1 MELAEKLDRP
11 NFLSLTNT
19 WILCVILLVFASLY
33 GFSFERGSMNT
44 FVGADVAGSAAGD
57 QNQATTIKAQN
68 IAVYIL
74 SAACILPFIKPVWKR
89 IRENGLIFSV
99 VIWAILSIAWSDM
112 PSTSAV
118 NSLRMFINLA
128 LVVYLF
134 ERYSSND
141 IEKLFMLVGCVAAAG
156 SIFLVF
162 VFPQYGLQSRGVYA
176 LGAWEGIFGQKNLCG
191 LEMLILLLPAFF
203 VKLNGTSARILR
215 GGYIAIVLGII
226 VMTRSAGA
234 WVVTGLCLAFVGLLK
249 LTSRMPRK
257 DAAIIALATACGAFV
272 LGLAALA
279 NYDAIM
285 YALGKDPTMTGRTVL
300 WAGLVHVAMRHPLL
314 GYGYMA
320 FWQGLNGP
328 SRFVALELNW
338 SGLGGSESG
347 ILELWLELG
356 IVGLLLYLA
365 VFAVAV
371 KNAFYCIGRGASP
384 AALWYTSILFYV
396 VATNIEGG
404 LLLAPSNLACILP
417 FVAFVGLRHEALQLR
432 QSLTA

>member
-1 MELAEKLDRP
+1 MELAENMDRP
-11 NFLSLTNT
+11 NLLSLTNT

-33 GFSFERGSMNT
+33 GFSFERGSTNT
-44 FVGADVAGSAAGD
+44 FVGADTAGVTAGD
-57 QNQATTIKAQN
+57 QDQAITIKAQN

-99 VIWAILSIAWSDM
+99 LVWAILSVAWSDM

-118 NSLRMFINLA
+118 NSLRLAINLA

-141 IEKLFMLVGCVAAAG
+141 IQKLFMLVGCVAAAG
-156 SIFLVF
+156 SVFLVF
-162 VFPQYGLQSRGVYA
+162 AFPQYGLQSRGTYA

-203 VKLNGTSARILR
+203 VKLNGASARILR
-215 GGYIAIVLGII
+215 VGYIAVVLGII

-234 WVVTGLCLAFVGLLK
+234 WVVTGFCLAFIGLLK

-257 DAAIIALATACGAFV
+257 DAAIISLAVACGAV
-272 LGLAALA
+272 ILGLAVLA
-279 NYDAIM
+279 NYNAIM

-300 WAGLVHVAMRHPLL
+300 WAGLLHLIRLRPML

-328 SRFVALELNW
+328 SRYLALELNW
-338 SGLGGSESG
+338 PALGGSENG
-347 ILELWLELG
+347 VLEQLLELG
-356 IVGLLLYLA
+356 AVGLLLYVV

-371 KNAFYCIGRGASP
+371 KNALYCIGRGASP
-384 AALWYTSILFYV
+384 AVLWYTSILFYV
-396 VATNIEGG
+396 LATNIEGG

-417 FVAFVGLRHEALQLR
+417 FVAFLGLRREALQLR
-432 QSLTA
+432 RSLTA

>member
-1 MELAEKLDRP
+1 MGLAENMDRP
-11 NFLSLTNT
+11 NLLSLTNT

-44 FVGADVAGSAAGD
+44 FVGADVAGAAAGD
-57 QNQATTIKAQN
+57 QNQAFTIKAQN

-99 VIWAILSIAWSDM
+99 LVWAMLSVAWSDM

-118 NSLRMFINLA
+118 NSLRLAINLA

-141 IEKLFMLVGCVAAAG
+141 IQKLFMLVGCVAAAG
-156 SIFLVF
+156 SVFLVF
-162 VFPQYGLQSRGVYA
+162 AFPQYGLQSRGTYA

-203 VKLNGTSARILR
+203 VKLNGASARILR
-215 GGYIAIVLGII
+215 VGYIAVVLGII

-234 WVVTGLCLAFVGLLK
+234 WVVTGFCLAFIGLLK
-249 LTSRMPRK
+249 LTSLMPRK
-257 DAAIIALATACGAFV
+257 DATIISLAAACGSVIMGVAV
-272 LGLAALA
+272 LA

-300 WAGLVHVAMRHPLL
+300 WAGLLHLVRLRPLL

-328 SRFVALELNW
+328 SRYLALELNW
-338 SGLGGSESG
+338 PALGGSENG
-347 ILELWLELG
+347 VLEQLLELG
-356 IVGLLLYLA
+356 VVGLLLYVV

-371 KNAFYCIGRGASP
+371 KNALYCIGRGASP
-384 AALWYTSILFYV
+384 AVLWYTSILFYV
-396 VATNIEGG
+396 LATNIEGG

-417 FVAFVGLRHEALQLR
+417 FVAFVGLRREALNLR
-432 QSLTA
+432 KSLNA